1 MTGGPAV
8 GVGSDDVQDFLER
21 QLKALEVYKAKAP
34 EKVADT
40 GRGPTGRTLDFGDE
54 KSVSEHIGPVQFNM
68 GGIQV
73 DADDMLQRIKVS
85 LPTVFIDG
93 REKRRK
99 LIVIQD
105 RNAHSSPDPA
115 EEPEAT
121 GTNMAKDMDNE
132 QLQNFFSGLMN
143 RKTGGASDSPR

>member
-8 GVGSDDVQDFLER
+8 NVDSDDVQDFLER
-21 QLKALEVYKAKAP
+21 QLKALELYKAKAP
-34 EKVADT
+34 EKAAEA

-85 LPTVFIDG
+85 V
-93 REKRRK
+93 
-99 LIVIQD
+99 
-105 RNAHSSPDPA
+105 HSSWSHL
-115 EEPEAT
+115 T
-121 GTNMAKDMDNE
+121 T
-132 QLQNFFSGLMN
+132 
-143 RKTGGASDSPR
+143 